1 MIDRVK
7 TVNKSVLNNI
17 SLINDAMA
25 TMLDGSPHKPQKISF
40 QYLAYEIGNLDK
52 PTERRTK
59 YIVSP
64 FYLVIDAG
72 NYYLLAFD
80 NINQKRRTFRVD
92 RMKNV
97 CFVDEPREGAE
108 AFANLDVETFMQR
121 TFSMYSGERTRVKM
135 RFITKK
141 LLNTVIDRFGRR
153 GVIYE
158 KVDDDHFYVTA
169 DVEVSN
175 QFFGW
180 ICGFGRMAKIISPEP
195 VVKKFEE
202 FLDKIREIY

>member
-1 MIDRVK
+1 MTLWQLYWMVAPTSRR
-7 TVNKSVLNNI
+7 KSASII
-17 SLINDAMA
+17 SPMKSEIWI
-25 TMLDGSPHKPQKISF
+25 SPQSAAP
-40 QYLAYEIGNLDK
+40 
-52 PTERRTK
+52 K

-80 NINQKRRTFRVD
+80 NIKQKKRTFRVD

-121 TFSMYSGERTRVKM
+121 TFSMYSGERMRVKM
-135 RFITKK
+135 RFITQ
-141 LLNTVIDRFGRR
+141 LLNTAIDRFGRR

-158 KVDDDHFYVTA
+158 KADDDHFYVTA

-180 ICGFGRMAKIISPEP
+180 ICGLADRRRKSSPRSQ
-195 VVKKFEE
+195 
-202 FLDKIREIY
+202 L